1 MFPIFRVII
10 RAVLLVGGL
19 WWCKVILE
27 RLRRDVA
34 RLRESED
41 SAEKG
46 VIVFLWAV
54 TVGILMYVGH
64 VLIWIV
70 RSILSAF

>member
-1 MFPIFRVII
+1 MFLSFRVII

-19 WWCKVILE
+19 WWCKVIFE
-27 RLRRDVA
+27 RLRSDVA

-46 VIVFLWAV
+46 VIIFLWVV
-54 TVGILMYVGH
+54 TVGILIYVGNF
-64 VLIWIV
+64 LIWMV

>member
-1 MFPIFRVII
+1 MFLSFGVII

-27 RLRRDVA
+27 RLRSDVA

-46 VIVFLWAV
+46 VIIFLWVV
-54 TVGILMYVGH
+54 TVGILIYVGNF
-64 VLIWIV
+64 LIWMV

>member
-1 MFPIFRVII
+1 MFLSFGVLI

-19 WWCKVILE
+19 WWCKVIFE
-27 RLRRDVA
+27 RSRSDVA
-34 RLRESED
+34 RLRESDD

-46 VIVFLWAV
+46 VIIFLWVV

-64 VLIWIV
+64 VLVWMA